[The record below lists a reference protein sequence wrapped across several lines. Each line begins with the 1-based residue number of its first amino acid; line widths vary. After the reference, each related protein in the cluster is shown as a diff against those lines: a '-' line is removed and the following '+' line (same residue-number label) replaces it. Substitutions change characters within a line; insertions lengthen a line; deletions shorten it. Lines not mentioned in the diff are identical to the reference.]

1 MRVHRP
7 FVAIAFQTSYEG
19 MGDALAYLDDGARA
33 RDRAVFLNGTEHA
46 GRVSLVRAQ
55 IAVCGAGAPDDCEAD
70 AAVPMPGD
78 EATTQE
84 HTTRALHIELLPARR
99 DPTKA
104 TFKVISVTS
113 C

>member
-1 MRVHRP
+1 M
-7 FVAIAFQTSYEG
+7 
-19 MGDALAYLDDGARA
+19 
-33 RDRAVFLNGTEHA
+33 FLNGTEHA

-104 TFKVISVTS
+104 EFKVISITT